1 MNNLNQNLQQNLQHQ
16 QNLQQHQSL
25 QQQQNLQQQQSM
37 QQHQHNLQLQQH
49 NLQDQSMQHQQH
61 QQQMHQQHL
70 GPQQKIGAV
79 SGLIGDHYSSAYTG
93 ISPPSRPLSRE
104 DLYGQQQQQQNLP
117 DGVLQGSMMH
127 QRPAPLSPTE
137 VRGGVMVTT
146 SGMVKSLERPR
157 QTSLFGFK
165 KNKSLRPDLGETW
178 PTTIDLSPILDVSP
192 SVEAAEQETN
202 GRQDT
207 KGPHVSASGV
217 GTQQGKSSISGML
230 SDFTR
235 ALGLGGNS
243 PKDEQKGQVVSTYQQ
258 QKQAQSQIQTQAN
271 LITSQMAGQ
280 QQQAQM
286 AGHQQGQMVG
296 PQQVYTS
303 SGQVVTQL
311 ANHVGPGVANVPNTV
326 VGGQVVQNPTV
337 VVSAGQQPGGQPL
350 LFQQM
355 TPAQQLQLQQMQL
368 QHQAQHLKKMRRQDQ
383 AAALQQ
389 QLITQGKISPT
400 PLRKDAPAA
409 VPGLQQLQNLQ
420 QQHLAGKVGA
430 RVNSNLPTAAL
441 LQQSTIATS
450 DGKPRMLVM
459 PGQTIPTTE
468 TPLSSLHRR
477 IGRQDVGA
485 RLRSSSDQLASP
497 EEFSMSGVNAQLA
510 MLTGT
515 PSTPAGTPRGLRDDS
530 SDTMSETDSQKSLR
544 IRRKLPHL
552 PPDQEAAPLPS
563 HKKNSFGLNAKDRVR
578 SQMARQSS
586 LDGTSSSGRVGGSLT
601 MGRPSS
607 SMTNLAN
614 ISKTPDITLPIRP
627 GSALGILG
635 HTSNSMRSS
644 TTSGPQLKSG
654 LPSSIAQCL
663 PPDLHHLIYTN
674 VPPHS
679 IADNYGSQQLPEYMQ
694 NLKEQLREELKS
706 TTGDRRAI
714 LEAELLRLHEDR
726 RRALTDKDKDRDGRL
741 RRELDRLSS
750 SSYTGS
756 LTLKQR
762 MEIQR
767 RLGMTSGTSNSTG
780 SASSSPR
787 NHRRR
792 GHRRQMSDPKIF
804 SSISPIK
811 EDKDLEKELERSLYG
826 GSLRDTAINC
836 MDDDDLLAARLL
848 GLNRNTGRRSSESG
862 LATEYWGRSS
872 TPAPPCTTPAWEAR
886 YDKNR
891 QKNLANLALGIH
903 LLTLLTTTTTSCLA
917 RRKSRKLKPRSR
929 GEGSRSKKTPVAR
942 RAATSRQVTGK
953 CRVRLLRPE
962 SLRAL

>member
-1 MNNLNQNLQQNLQHQ
+1 MLN
-16 QNLQQHQSL
+16 S
-25 QQQQNLQQQQSM
+25 
-37 QQHQHNLQLQQH
+37 
-49 NLQDQSMQHQQH
+49 
-61 QQQMHQQHL
+61 
-70 GPQQKIGAV
+70 
-79 SGLIGDHYSSAYTG
+79 SGEASWSEEERRR
-93 ISPPSRPLSRE
+93 RP
-104 DLYGQQQQQQNLP
+104 
-117 DGVLQGSMMH
+117 
-127 QRPAPLSPTE
+127 
-137 VRGGVMVTT
+137 
-146 SGMVKSLERPR
+146 
-157 QTSLFGFK
+157 
-165 KNKSLRPDLGETW
+165 
-178 PTTIDLSPILDVSP
+178 
-192 SVEAAEQETN
+192 
-202 GRQDT
+202 
-207 KGPHVSASGV
+207 
-217 GTQQGKSSISGML
+217 
-230 SDFTR
+230 
-235 ALGLGGNS
+235 GGN
-243 PKDEQKGQVVSTYQQ
+243 
-258 QKQAQSQIQTQAN
+258 
-271 LITSQMAGQ
+271 
-280 QQQAQM
+280 
-286 AGHQQGQMVG
+286 
-296 PQQVYTS
+296 
-303 SGQVVTQL
+303 
-311 ANHVGPGVANVPNTV
+311 
-326 VGGQVVQNPTV
+326 
-337 VVSAGQQPGGQPL
+337 
-350 LFQQM
+350 
-355 TPAQQLQLQQMQL
+355 
-368 QHQAQHLKKMRRQDQ
+368 
-383 AAALQQ
+383 
-389 QLITQGKISPT
+389 
-400 PLRKDAPAA
+400 
-409 VPGLQQLQNLQ
+409 
-420 QQHLAGKVGA
+420 
-430 RVNSNLPTAAL
+430 
-441 LQQSTIATS
+441 
-450 DGKPRMLVM
+450 
-459 PGQTIPTTE
+459 
-468 TPLSSLHRR
+468 
-477 IGRQDVGA
+477 
-485 RLRSSSDQLASP
+485 
-497 EEFSMSGVNAQLA
+497 
-510 MLTGT
+510 
-515 PSTPAGTPRGLRDDS
+515 TPRHAPRRAPPRASRRLFDP
-530 SDTMSETDSQKSLR
+530 SETDSQKSLR

-848 GLNRNTGRRSSESG
+848 GLNSSAAIYF
-862 LATEYWGRSS
+862 L
-872 TPAPPCTTPAWEAR
+872 
-886 YDKNR
+886 
-891 QKNLANLALGIH
+891 
-903 LLTLLTTTTTSCLA
+903 
-917 RRKSRKLKPRSR
+917 SRKHW
-929 GEGSRSKKTPVAR
+929 
-942 RAATSRQVTGK
+942 TSE
-953 CRVRLLRPE
+953 LRE
-962 SLRAL
+962 RFSH